1 MTIALSMDGLSVW
14 YGEEQAV
21 HSVSLEVP
29 VGKVVALI
37 GETGS
42 GKSSVALAAARL
54 LPPRARTKGRV
65 IVAGEEMSAISGA
78 QLRRLRGQKVGFVTQ
93 DALAGLNPVMR
104 VGRQIAEVF
113 QFHGNLD
120 RREANVKAVESIEQV
135 RIPDPAAVARL
146 YPHQLSGGMRQRIM
160 IAIALAL
167 RPPVVIA
174 DEPTTAL
181 DVSTQADILR
191 LVRELCAEL
200 GTGILWITHDM
211 GVVAEVADLVAVM
224 YAGRIVEHGNAASV
238 FDRQQHPY
246 TKALIRSMH
255 DMSVGEPGDPLF
267 QIEGQPPSLNTV
279 ITGCPFHPRC
289 PMATSLCA
297 TEEPVAQRF
306 GSSDGAGTFGL
317 VACHRA
323 GDSTEAMA

>member
-1 MTIALSMDGLSVW
+1 MTLALSIDGLSVW
-14 YGEEQAV
+14 YGGEQAV
-21 HSVSLEVP
+21 YSVSLEVP
-29 VGKVVALI
+29 SGSVVALI

-54 LPPRARTKGRV
+54 LPPRARADGRV
-65 IVAGEEMSAISGA
+65 LVAGEEISALSGA
-78 QLRRLRGQKVGFVTQ
+78 ELRRLRGEKVGFVTQ

-104 VGRQIAEVF
+104 VGRQIAEIF
-113 QFHGNLD
+113 QFHGKLN
-120 RREANVKAVESIEQV
+120 RREAARKTVESIDQV
-135 RIPDPAAVARL
+135 RIPEPAAVARL

-181 DVSTQADILR
+181 DVSTQAEILR
-191 LVRELCAEL
+191 LVRELCSEL

-224 YAGRIVEHGNAASV
+224 YAGRIVEHGSAASV

-246 TKALIRSMH
+246 TRALLHTLH
-255 DMSVGEPGDPLF
+255 DMRVGQPGDPLF
-267 QIEGQPPSLNTV
+267 QIEGQPPSLNTL

-289 PMATSLCA
+289 ALATSLCA
-297 TEEPVAQRF
+297 ETEPRPRRLGGDDAA
-306 GSSDGAGTFGL
+306 SSGL
-317 VACHRA
+317 VSCHHAGEDERA
-323 GDSTEAMA
+323 LL